1 MTEPERLVFP
11 CDYPIKV
18 VGRVSNDLRARV
30 DVVFERHFGPLDPT
44 SVSERSSDKQNFLAL
59 TYLVRVTDPAQLEPL
74 HQDLRA
80 TDGVLLVL

>member
-1 MTEPERLVFP
+1 MTEPEKLVFP

-18 VGRVSNDLRARV
+18 VGRLSNDLRARV
-30 DVVFERHFGPLDPT
+30 DAVFARHFGALDP
-44 SVSERSSDKQNFLAL
+44 SSISERSSGQQNFLAL
-59 TYLVRVTDPAQLEPL
+59 TYVMNVTDPAVLEPL